1 MAWKR
6 YLTPAILMFLAA
18 VTGSDLFARM
28 TIAGQPFADALGT
41 HLQWAVVT
49 IPGILFLFVP
59 FAGIALICGHASGRT
74 RTRNIT
80 TLFCIS
86 MTTLACFYFSG
97 FQAVQHGSMED
108 GWAAAT
114 PWFGP
119 LPFFIGF
126 PILGVVAIVVAIL
139 ARVDP
144 RDAT

>member
-1 MAWKR
+1 
-6 YLTPAILMFLAA
+6 
-18 VTGSDLFARM
+18 
-28 TIAGQPFADALGT
+28 
-41 HLQWAVVT
+41 
-49 IPGILFLFVP
+49 
-59 FAGIALICGHASGRT
+59 
-74 RTRNIT
+74 
-80 TLFCIS
+80 

-97 FQAVQHGSMED
+97 FQAVQRGSMED

-126 PILGVVAIVVAIL
+126 PILGVVAIGVAIL